1 MPKIIGNNRISAL
14 QRISKP
20 YQINNSNRGLLS
32 GSKNS
37 SIKDARQ
44 ILVNR
49 NKTSFDARQLLSR
62 QSSKTVN
69 TTISKNVILR
79 NNLQQNNED
88 MVVVTGLKDV
98 KMKDGRVN
106 KKVQKKK

>member
-1 MPKIIGNNRISAL
+1 MPKITGNNRTSAL
-14 QRISKP
+14 KRLNKP
-20 YQINNSNRGLLS
+20 YQINNSNRRLLS

-49 NKTSFDARQLLSR
+49 NKTAFDARQLLSR

-69 TTISKNVILR
+69 TISKNVILR
-79 NNLQQNNED
+79 NNFEQNNED
-88 MVVVTGLKDV
+88 MVVVTGLKDM

-106 KKVQKKK
+106 KKV